1 MEQAIRI
8 KINSDTQFYFKVL
21 EKELS
26 NIIDSTL
33 VRQLA
38 LAYGIKYYPRKID
51 SNNSEKNKQ
60 RETEIRS
67 NYLVNPVFDSIIRSK
82 NYDLENKKKKT
93 LYEDYLEYGAK
104 LLYDKF
110 QKNENNDNFLLC
122 LIDDDI
128 DIHFGNTEDNIGE
141 ELRSINPEEIKICI
155 GLDEEEKEVHIKFNS
170 IANAGYNMGI
180 VGTTGSGKT
189 QISLKISSQVHEK
202 SPNTNI
208 IFLDYGKGD
217 VATNEKYI
225 NDINATVINALT
237 DGISF
242 NPFNI
247 KDISDVRIEELK
259 ELICSNQ
266 ARIGANQR
274 MELFVVLKKCY
285 DKYEHVT
292 FDVVYKELIE
302 FYREQ
307 GKESNVLVELFH
319 KIVISN
325 IFRNKSDEDMIS
337 SFLKDNMIIDLH
349 NIDST
354 MSIKEIVAFFIL
366 HKIHTEAINL
376 PDSKINK
383 ETGVREIRTMILLDE
398 GYNYLNAKNPILQKM
413 LRELRSKG
421 ISVVIIT
428 QSFND
433 FDTQEFDYS
442 EMMNW
447 VIVMKSHISAKD
459 IQKSLC
465 TSLESSKKLQLEIPN
480 MPPLSLY
487 MRGLEKNEEL
497 PMIIKSG
504 SYND

>member
-1 MEQAIRI
+1 MEQAIRL
-8 KINSDTQFYFKVL
+8 KINRDTQFYFKVL

-26 NIIDSTL
+26 NFIDSTI

-51 SNNSEKNKQ
+51 LNNNEKNKQ

-67 NYLVNPVFDSIIRSK
+67 NYLVNPIFDSLIRQK
-82 NYDLENKKKKT
+82 NYNLENKKKKT

-110 QKNENNDNFLLC
+110 QKNNNSDNFLLC

-128 DIHFGNTEDNIGE
+128 YDIDNTEDYSSQ
-141 ELRSINPEEIKICI
+141 ELQSITPEEIKICM
-155 GLDEEEKEVHIKFNS
+155 GLDEDGKAVEIKFNS
-170 IANAGYNMGI
+170 ITNTGYNMGI
-180 VGTTGSGKT
+180 IGTTGSGKT
-189 QISLKISSQVHEK
+189 QIALKISSQVHEK

-217 VATNEKYI
+217 VATNKKYI
-225 NDINATVINALT
+225 NDINASVINAIT
-237 DGISF
+237 DGIPF

-247 KDISDVRIEELK
+247 KDISNVKIEELK

-266 ARIGANQR
+266 PRIGPNQR
-274 MELFVVLKKCY
+274 MELFRVIETCY
-285 DKYEHVT
+285 NKHKHVT
-292 FDVVYKELIE
+292 FNIVYDELME
-302 FYREQ
+302 FYKEQ

-319 KIVISN
+319 KIVISD
-325 IFRNKSDEDMIS
+325 IFRSESNENEIS
-337 SFLKDNMIIDLH
+337 SFLKDNIIIDLH

-354 MSIKEIVAFFIL
+354 MSIKEIVAYFIL
-366 HKIHTEAINL
+366 HKIYSEAINL
-376 PDSKINK
+376 PDSKIDK
-383 ETGVREIRTMILLDE
+383 ETGTREIRTMILLDE
-398 GYNYLNAKNPILQKM
+398 GHNYLNAKNPILQKM

-433 FDTQEFDYS
+433 FITQEFDYS

-447 VIVMKSHISAKD
+447 VLVMKSHISAKD

-465 TSLESSKKLQLEIPN
+465 ISSEASKMLQLEIPN
-480 MPPLSLY
+480 MSPLCFY
-487 MRGLEKNEEL
+487 MRGLGENEEL
-497 PMIIKSG
+497 PILIKNNP
-504 SYND
+504 YND